1 MLQITKYTGRGYSN
15 SITHQTVIVFL
26 IGGDC
31 IKYPFAS
38 VDDRERAEWLAGV
51 SAPERGSRLHS
62 VSDHSLSCWFASISG
77 CGLNRNLDT
86 GGEGPWR
93 KSTSRN

>member
-1 MLQITKYTGRGYSN
+1 MSVQVNGWLELALKE
-15 SITHQTVIVFL
+15 
-26 IGGDC
+26 GGPDHVQC
-31 IKYPFAS
+31 Q
-38 VDDRERAEWLAGV
+38 
-51 SAPERGSRLHS
+51 
-62 VSDHSLSCWFASISG
+62 SDHSLSCWFASISG